1 MHRGVWSP
9 EYAKTGPALHCLPAD
24 GFSAHRPCAQ
34 SVSGWMVRKP
44 SLLGSGKMLGHSGC
58 WELQG
63 HAWAETGEGEGLRG
77 RGDRFQGAG
86 MPGSSSPC
94 PVPHPCHH
102 FLMRPN
108 RELGAGF
115 PHSCL
120 ESLSHLVPMQDVLKY
135 LMGGIPSARL
145 GSSGKDTAVNAR
157 CTLMGGAGD
166 PKCSSSTPVEQLG
179 QFLNHPIP
187 VDFVSL
193 GSLAH
198 RTVI

>member
-1 MHRGVWSP
+1 MWAGTCCDLREHLCTPHNRGLNNKCFDDCMCMEGEARCRGLPRHREP
-9 EYAKTGPALHCLPAD
+9 CHLP
-24 GFSAHRPCAQ
+24 FSSR
-34 SVSGWMVRKP
+34 
-44 SLLGSGKMLGHSGC
+44 
-58 WELQG
+58 QG
-63 HAWAETGEGEGLRG
+63 WAEKGEGEGLRG

-135 LMGGIPSARL
+135 LMGGFPSARL
-145 GSSGKDTAVNAR
+145 GRSGKDTAMNAR

-187 VDFVSL
+187 LDFVNL